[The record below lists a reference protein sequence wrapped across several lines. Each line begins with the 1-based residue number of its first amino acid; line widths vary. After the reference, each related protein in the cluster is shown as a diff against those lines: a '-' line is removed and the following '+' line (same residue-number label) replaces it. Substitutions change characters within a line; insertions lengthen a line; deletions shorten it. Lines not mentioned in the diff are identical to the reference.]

1 MQKLIAEEASLQN
14 TIALLRSIPGI
25 GKFSSAVILA
35 EWGGIFPCFINP
47 NNDLLILALNHP
59 NDSLEP
65 LPEQKI
71 NSPSADR
78 RMHAPR

>member
-35 EWGGIFPCFINP
+35 EWGGYFPV
-47 NNDLLILALNHP
+47 
-59 NDSLEP
+59 S
-65 LPEQKI
+65 
-71 NSPSADR
+71 
-78 RMHAPR
+78 

>member
-1 MQKLIAEEASLQN
+1 M
-14 TIALLRSIPGI
+14 
-25 GKFSSAVILA
+25 
-35 EWGGIFPCFINP
+35 NP
-47 NNDLLILALNHP
+47 NNYLLILALNHP